1 MWIKRRDYEKLVS
14 RVDEL
19 EREVWC
25 PQTFNKERLGRTVGM
40 VMEHLGL
47 TLDKPLPYA
56 KLVKKGGP
64 ERV

>member
-19 EREVWC
+19 EREVSC
-25 PQTFNKERLGRTVGM
+25 SQTFDKERLGRTVGM
-40 VMEHLGL
+40 LMEYLGL